1 MIKRVLGLLSV
12 LLLATSGLFVT
23 SWSQDG
29 PTPQQQAEAAAETRQ
44 GLFKLLIFN
53 LRPIAGMAQGAP
65 FDAEVAARNARR
77 IASLAPMIPDVLGA
91 MDTRDYDVETEA
103 LDLIWDNLDDIGVKA
118 QTLADNAAA
127 FADTAAG
134 GDMAATLGAF
144 RALGGSCG
152 NCHDTYRVDND

>member
-1 MIKRVLGLLSV
+1 MIKRVQVLLST
-12 LLLATSGLFVT
+12 LLLATSGLFST
-23 SWSQDG
+23 AWSQDA

-65 FDAEVAARNARR
+65 FNAEVAERNARR
-77 IASLAPMIPDVLGA
+77 IAALAPMIPDVLGA
-91 MDTRDYDVETEA
+91 MDTREFEVETEA
-103 LDLIWDNLDDIGVKA
+103 LDLIWDNLDDISVKA
-118 QTLADNAAA
+118 QALADNAAA
-127 FADTAAG
+127 FADIAAG
-134 GDMAATLGAF
+134 GEMGATLGAF